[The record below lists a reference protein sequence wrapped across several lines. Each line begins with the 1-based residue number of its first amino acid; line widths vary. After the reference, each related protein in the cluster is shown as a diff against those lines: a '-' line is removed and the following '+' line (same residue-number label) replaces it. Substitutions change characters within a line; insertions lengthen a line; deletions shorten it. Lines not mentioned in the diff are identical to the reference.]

1 MKSRH
6 ISARA
11 VAIAVALAA
20 FVVAPAALAADV
32 TDIGFVDQAQLG
44 ALPAFVQANRQLSD
58 FGSDL
63 QRRYMARAR
72 GASQAEQQRLSNEF
86 QSRMADRQ
94 RQVLGPLLGKAQ
106 VAIASIA
113 SSKNLSV
120 VVDKR
125 IVIFGG
131 VDITS
136 TVRDLLTGV
145 GDPVPPVTTPPPS
158 SVGYVDQLQIDA
170 VPKLKSASDE
180 FAKFKA
186 DQDRAT
192 AEKLKG
198 AKNDAE
204 RNAILKDYQ
213 KILGDRQNQTLKPL
227 SDRTRDAIAQ
237 AAKKRG
243 LILVVDRG
251 DVVYGGTDIT
261 ADVTAALK

>member
-136 TVRDLLTGV
+136 TVRD
-145 GDPVPPVTTPPPS
+145 PVPPVTTPPPS